1 MERNRP
7 PSRELE
13 RPPELERP
21 EMRLRR
27 IYERVVAKVAAA
39 REGYPLP
46 DPAAEVSRDNL
57 LAYLVLREE
66 DLFDLQLWLA
76 EEGLSSLGRLEGH
89 VLAGLR
95 SVLRHLS
102 GEPAPL
108 SFHAPTRHE
117 ARSLLEERSRRL
129 LGRPRPGRA
138 TRIMVTLDAAYAHQ
152 HDLLEELLARGMDIA
167 RINTAHD
174 APAEWEAL
182 ITALRQAEARLER
195 RGRGTGRRCRVLMD
209 LAGPK
214 IRTGALR
221 MEPRPLKLSVPKN
234 SQGKPARRLEGV
246 LDSEAAHTEPDAAG
260 APGRFVVAL
269 ASEPGGLRAGDT
281 LRFEDARGRDRSM
294 TVLERVSATR
304 VRVALERT
312 AVLFDGLELTG
323 PGHRRLRVR
332 DLLPQPV
339 EIRLDGGDRLR
350 IYRDAQRLGHPADA
364 EGPAGVSCTLPEALA
379 SVRAGH
385 RVFLDDGRIEA
396 EVGEET
402 PDYLELRIQGTR
414 GEAVRLA
421 AEKGLNFPDSA
432 LLIPAFTP
440 EDREHLRFVAEHAD
454 AVGLSFAHSAED
466 LQALSEALDDLG
478 KPELGVI
485 AKVETRAAIHHLG
498 RMLLTGL
505 QRPHFG
511 VMIARGDLAVE
522 IGFENLALIQE
533 DILCL
538 CEAAHVPVVW
548 ATQVLE
554 TLAKTGLPARAEIT
568 DAAMGQRAE
577 CVMLNKGPHVAD
589 AVEVLA
595 ELLSAE
601 ERHRVKKRQVFRE
614 FTAQHEVF

>member
-7 PSRELE
+7 QTL
-13 RPPELERP
+13 ELERP
-21 EMRLRR
+21 EARLRR

-46 DPAAEVSRDNL
+46 DLAAEVSRDNL

-89 VLAGLR
+89 VLTGLR
-95 SVLRHLS
+95 SVLRHLD

-108 SFHAPTRHE
+108 SFHAPSRRE
-117 ARSLLEERSRRL
+117 ARCLLEERSCRL

-174 APAEWEAL
+174 GPAEWEAL
-182 ITALRQAEARLER
+182 ITALRQAEQRLER
-195 RGRGTGRRCRVLMD
+195 RGRGTGRKCRVLMD

-221 MEPRPLKLSVPKN
+221 VEPQPLKLSVPKN
-234 SQGKPARRLEGV
+234 SQGKPGRRLEGF
-246 LDSEAAHTEPDAAG
+246 LDSEAAHTKSDAAG
-260 APGRFVVAL
+260 ESGRFVVAL
-269 ASEPGGLRAGDT
+269 ISEPGGLRAGDT
-281 LRFEDARGRDRSM
+281 LQFKDARGRDRSITM
-294 TVLERVSATR
+294 LERVSATR
-304 VRVALERT
+304 ARVALERT
-312 AVLFDGLELTG
+312 AVFSDGLELIG
-323 PGHRRLRVR
+323 PGDRRLRVR

-339 EIRLDGGDRLR
+339 EIRLHGGDRLR
-350 IYRDAQRLGHPADA
+350 IYRDPQRLGHPADE
-364 EGPAGVSCTLPEALA
+364 EGPAGVSCTLPQALE

-385 RVFLDDGRIEA
+385 RAFLDDGKIEA
-396 EVGEET
+396 EVLEEA
-402 PDYLELRIQGTR
+402 PEYLELRILGTR
-414 GEAVRLA
+414 GEAARLA

-440 EDREHLRFVAEHAD
+440 EDREHLRFVARHAD

-466 LQALSEALDDLG
+466 LQALSAALDDLG

-589 AVEVLA
+589 AVDVLA

-614 FTAQHEVF
+614 FTAQDEVF